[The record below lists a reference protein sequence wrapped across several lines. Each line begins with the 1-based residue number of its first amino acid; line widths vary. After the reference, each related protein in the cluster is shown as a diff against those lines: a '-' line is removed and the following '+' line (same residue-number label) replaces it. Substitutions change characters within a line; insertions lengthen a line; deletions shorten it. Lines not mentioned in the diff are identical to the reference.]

1 MILNERFDG
10 ELCGPCVKTIIL
22 YRISD
27 GEKISELL
35 VDSEKNKITFF
46 FGKNGYKNDNR
57 LKNTKVIDVFMPNKE
72 IVLNEKGEYYW
83 KEGEWDMIKKFIK
96 FYNIFS

>member
-1 MILNERFDG
+1 MILNERFDS
-10 ELCGPCVKTIIL
+10 ELCGPCLKTIIL

-27 GEKISELL
+27 GEKINELL
-35 VDSEKNKITFF
+35 VDSENNKITFF
-46 FGKNGYKNDNR
+46 VGENGHKNDNR

-72 IVLNEKGEYYW
+72 ITLNDKGEYYW
-83 KEGEWDMIKKFIK
+83 KKGEWKMIKNFIK